1 LITYGPDTGK
11 LAVIVDIV
19 DHTRV
24 LVDGPTTGV
33 ARQAIGVRRIA
44 LTPLVLKKLPRAV
57 RTGTLRKVVEAQK
70 LTEQWA
76 QTSWGKKIAA
86 RQARKSLNDF
96 ERFKVMRL
104 KKQARNIINVEV
116 AKLKKQ
122 K

>member
-19 DHTRV
+19 DHNRV